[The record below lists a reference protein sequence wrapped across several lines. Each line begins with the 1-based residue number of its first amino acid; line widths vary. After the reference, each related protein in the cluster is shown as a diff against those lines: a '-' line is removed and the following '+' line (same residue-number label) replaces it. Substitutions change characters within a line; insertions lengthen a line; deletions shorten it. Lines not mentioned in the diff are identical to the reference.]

1 MNDLNNQKR
10 RLPSIFRWIIWVL
23 LVQFVLLNISS
34 AIYAYRLTHFYSDT
48 TVSTNSSSSNIFART
63 WKLFTGP
70 RQIKPV
76 IKEKPVFPYEDI
88 SLKTDDSLTIH
99 AWYTRQDSF
108 AKGTIILFHGINAN
122 KAFLLDEAYEFRFE
136 GYNVLLVDFRGH
148 GDSEGNTTTIGYR
161 ESEEVKLAYDFIRSK
176 GDSNIFL
183 YGVSLGSVVV
193 AKAVTEYE
201 LRPSGVILDMPF
213 ASLQSYL
220 KNRARTLGFPGQPFA
235 FLTTFWIGLER
246 GFNGYG
252 HMTTGYMK
260 DLACPV
266 LLQWGTHDAF
276 IPRGE
281 TEKIFKSIGSL
292 EKKYVEYEGSGHES
306 FLRSNPIKWRIEMER
321 FLAR

>member
-23 LVQFVLLNISS
+23 LVQFILLNISS
-34 AIYAYRLTHFYSDT
+34 AIYAYRLTHFYNNTSVNLNT
-48 TVSTNSSSSNIFART
+48 SSSNIFSRT

-70 RQIKPV
+70 RQMKPV
-76 IKEKPVFPYEDI
+76 IKEKPVFPYQDI
-88 SLKTDDSLTIH
+88 SLKTTDSLIIRG
-99 AWYTRQDSF
+99 WYSRQDSIS
-108 AKGTIILFHGINAN
+108 KGTVILFHGINAN

-136 GYNVLLVDFRGH
+136 GYNVLMVDFRGH

-161 ESEEVKLAYDFIRSK
+161 ESEEVKLAYDFIRSQ

-183 YGVSLGSVVV
+183 YGVSLGAVVV
-193 AKAVTEYE
+193 AKAVSEYG
-201 LRPSGVILDMPF
+201 LQPAALILDMPF

-220 KNRARTLGFPGQPFA
+220 KNRARSLGFPGQPFA

-252 HMTTGYMK
+252 HKTTRY
-260 DLACPV
+260 LEETNCPV
-266 LLQWGTHDAF
+266 LLQWGTLDAF

-281 TEKIFKSIGSL
+281 TEKIFESIRSA
-292 EKKYVEYEGSGHES
+292 EKKYVQYEGSGHES
-306 FLRSNPIKWRIEMER
+306 FLRSNPIKWRIEMEK